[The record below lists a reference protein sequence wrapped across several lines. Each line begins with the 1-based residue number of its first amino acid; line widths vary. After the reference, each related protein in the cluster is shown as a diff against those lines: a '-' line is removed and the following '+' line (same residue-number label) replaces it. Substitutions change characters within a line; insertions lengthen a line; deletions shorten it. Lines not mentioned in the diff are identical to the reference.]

1 MGNLPHTGANRD
13 ICSSSGWGREGRS
26 AILMVP
32 LGTIVTN
39 EETGQVVAE
48 ITEQGQRVVL
58 CKGGNG
64 GWGNTHFKTP
74 TNRAPRRANPGHP
87 GESGVFRLVL
97 KCIADVG
104 LVGFPNA
111 GKSSLTNAITRAR
124 PKMAAYPFTTLHPQ
138 IGVIEYP
145 ETYQWMLLADVP
157 GLIAGASEN
166 HGLGHRFLRHI
177 ERCTV
182 LVFLLDMAGT
192 DGRDPRDDYKV
203 LRQELKLYDPRLLK
217 KPCLV
222 AANKMDLPEAKANLS
237 KFKKRYKVSV
247 VEISCLEATGLEK
260 LKQTLLKQVIKL
272 RGADKIRLMK

>member
-1 MGNLPHTGANRD
+1 MLK
-13 ICSSSGWGREGRS
+13 
-26 AILMVP
+26 VP
-32 LGTIVTN
+32 LGTIVTD
-39 EETGQVVAE
+39 ESTGQVVAE
-48 ITEQGQRVVL
+48 ITEHEQRVVL

-74 TNRAPRRANPGHP
+74 TNRAPRRANPGHL
-87 GESGVFRLVL
+87 GETGVFRLVL

-111 GKSSLTNAITRAR
+111 GKSSLTNAITRAK

-222 AANKMDLPEAKANLS
+222 AANKMDLPEAKANLA

-247 VEISCLEATGLEK
+247 VEISCLTASGLEK

>member
-1 MGNLPHTGANRD
+1 
-13 ICSSSGWGREGRS
+13 
-26 AILMVP
+26 
-32 LGTIVTN
+32 
-39 EETGQVVAE
+39 
-48 ITEQGQRVVL
+48 
-58 CKGGNG
+58 
-64 GWGNTHFKTP
+64 
-74 TNRAPRRANPGHP
+74 
-87 GESGVFRLVL
+87 VL